1 MKSTSVNSPNTAL
14 DSKQL
19 FWNRMDGV
27 VALGLFA
34 LLGLVNREGTTLRFQ
49 DALWMNHSTVA
60 VIVTVPAV
68 STTSTL
74 TSIKARPLAA

>member
-1 MKSTSVNSPNTAL
+1 MNSPNTAL
-14 DSKQL
+14 DLKQL

-34 LLGLVNREGTTLRFQ
+34 LLGLVNREGTALRFQ
-49 DALWMNHSTVA
+49 DALWMNHST